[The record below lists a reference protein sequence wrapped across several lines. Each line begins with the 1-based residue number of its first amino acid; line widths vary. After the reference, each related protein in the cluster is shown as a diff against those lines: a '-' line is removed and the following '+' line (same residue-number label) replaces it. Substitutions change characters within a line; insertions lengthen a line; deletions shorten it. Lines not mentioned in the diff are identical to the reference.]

1 MELKLSLLTK
11 LESEHRK
18 AERLLK
24 KLAKAETAATQ
35 RPLVDELL
43 AAMAQHMETEETQV
57 YPVLRQI
64 DGEMSEEAQVEHGL
78 ARQGL
83 ATMAKMVGK
92 PGFGA
97 SVDMVEAGI
106 KHHVEEEENEVFPKL
121 RKSLNAK
128 PSARKPVSKKS
139 AAKKPPAKKAAAKK
153 APAKKAPAKAAAK
166 KAPAKKALA
175 RR

>member
-1 MELKLSLLTK
+1 MELQLSLLTK

-24 KLAKAETAATQ
+24 KLSKAQDARTQ

-57 YPVLRQI
+57 YPALRAI
-64 DGEMSEEAQVEHGL
+64 DSEMGEEAQIEHGL

-97 SVDMVEAGI
+97 SVEMVQAGI
-106 KHHVEEEENEVFPKL
+106 KHHVEEEEQEAFPKL
-121 RKSLNAK
+121 RKAYG
-128 PSARKPVSKKS
+128 PRPAARKPVSKK
-139 AAKKPPAKKAAAKK
+139 AAARKPPAKKSTAKKAAAARK
-153 APAKKAPAKAAAK
+153 APAKKAPARKAS
-166 KAPAKKALA
+166 A

>member
-24 KLAKAETAATQ
+24 KLTKAETAAQQ

-43 AAMAQHMETEETQV
+43 AAMAQHMQTEETQV
-57 YPVLRQI
+57 YPLLRQV
-64 DGEMSEEAQVEHGL
+64 DGEMGEEAQVEHDL

-83 ATMAKMVGK
+83 ATMDKMVGK

-97 SVDMVEAGI
+97 SVDMVQAGI
-106 KHHVEEEENEVFPKL
+106 KHHVDEEENEVFPKL
-121 RKSLNAK
+121 RKALGNTTA
-128 PSARKPVSKKS
+128 ARKPVSKKA
-139 AAKKPPAKKAAAKK
+139 AAKKPAVKKAAAKR
-153 APAKKAPAKAAAK
+153 PAAKSAAK
-166 KAPAKKALA
+166 KAGAAKKTAK
-175 RR
+175 R

>member
-1 MELKLSLLTK
+1 MELQLSLLTK

-24 KLAKAETAATQ
+24 KLSKAEDAATQ
-35 RPLVDELL
+35 RPLVNELL

-57 YPVLRQI
+57 YPVLRQV
-64 DGEMSEEAQVEHGL
+64 DGEMSKEAQIEHDL

-83 ATMAKMVGK
+83 ATLAKMIGK

-97 SVDMVEAGI
+97 AVAMVEAGI
-106 KHHVEEEENEVFPKL
+106 EHHVEEEEGEVFPKL
-121 RKSLNAK
+121 RKAVGGK
-128 PSARKPVSKKS
+128 PAARKPATRKPAVKKTAAQRP
-139 AAKKPPAKKAAAKK
+139 AAKKTAAKKAAS
-153 APAKKAPAKAAAK
+153 
-166 KAPAKKALA
+166 A